1 MTQTS
6 HTPLPAIDL
15 ERLLGDLETLATFV
29 EPHTPGATR
38 RFPSAAYI
46 AGRAWLRERMEQA
59 GLRTWI
65 DAGGNLFGLLPGA
78 RDLPPIVAGSH
89 TDTVMGGGI
98 YDGALGVLGALEV
111 ARCLAESGTRLRHPL
126 LVADF
131 LAEEANDFGV
141 SCIGSRS
148 LAYGLEAAWLE
159 RTLNGQTLAQALS
172 TIGGDPGGVAAPL
185 LKPGAFSAC
194 LELHIEQ
201 GPTLET
207 AGAILGAVSGIIGIR
222 RGTFT
227 LAGQPD
233 HAGTAPMALRHD
245 ALTAAAEL
253 ILAVERCAR
262 AEAGA
267 VGTVGRL
274 ALRPNQSNV
283 VPGEVTLTAE
293 VRHLDPAAI
302 ALVWDYVLEAA
313 EAACAERGVT
323 LLLDAHTDAEPAAP
337 PPWLLSL
344 VSDVCRRL
352 DPRALVLPSGAGHDT
367 GHLAHLA
374 PAAMIFVPSAGGRSH
389 CPEEYT
395 APEHLRA
402 GVTALLHAVA
412 ALDAREAPS
421 QE

>member
-1 MTQTS
+1 MSMTCS
-6 HTPLPAIDL
+6 SGNELPAINRA
-15 ERLLGDLETLATFV
+15 RLMADLETLATFT
-29 EPHTPGATR
+29 EPGTPGTTR
-38 RFPSAAYI
+38 RFPSAAYMS
-46 AGRAWLRERMEQA
+46 GRAWLRERMEAA
-59 GLRTWI
+59 GLRTSI
-65 DAGGNLFGLLPGA
+65 DAGGNLFAMLPGEHE
-78 RDLPPIVAGSH
+78 LPPLVAGSH
-89 TDTVMGGGI
+89 TDSVMGGGR

-111 ARCLAESGTRLRHPL
+111 ARCLAGSGIRLHHPL

-141 SCIGSRS
+141 SCVGSRS
-148 LAYGLEAAWLE
+148 LAYGLAPEWLD
-159 RTLNGQTLAQALS
+159 RSIAGQTLGQALAAM
-172 TIGGDPGGVAAPL
+172 GGNPAGVTAPL
-185 LKPGAFSAC
+185 LAPGAFAAC

-201 GPTLET
+201 GPVLEA
-207 AGAILGAVSGIIGIR
+207 AGATLGAVSGIVGIR
-222 RGTFT
+222 RGTFI
-227 LAGQPD
+227 LSGRPD

-262 AEAGA
+262 AEPGA

-293 VRHLDPAAI
+293 IRHLEPAAI
-302 ALVWDYVLEAA
+302 ALVWNYVLEAA

-323 LLLDAHTDAEPAAP
+323 LQLDAHTDAEPAAP
-337 PPWLLSL
+337 PAWLLEL
-344 VSDVCRRL
+344 VYSVCHGL

-374 PAAMIFVPSAGGRSH
+374 PAAMIFVPSMGGRSH

-395 APEHLRA
+395 APEHLCTGVEALMRA
-402 GVTALLHAVA
+402 IIAVDRRLA
-412 ALDAREAPS
+412 
-421 QE
+421 